1 MSQDYYCP
9 TWVLSLPTFSLSL
22 PIWAVIPPYFRHC
35 YRWLDLCT
43 PQTCMYTQYPTLKL
57 ISWSLPAVKSYRAS
71 AFGVRSSDNWVVL
84 RVTLVPVAKMWLYD
98 DYRSIISILMVSITC
113 NVITKCALINANNK
127 RTQAAISSWIW
138 YPVSNV

>member
-1 MSQDYYCP
+1 MVSIARQWLHDQNAL
-9 TWVLSLPTFSLSL
+9 VN
-22 PIWAVIPPYFRHC
+22 

-98 DYRSIISILMVSITC
+98 DYRNILNNNNNKYINGITC

-138 YPVSNV
+138 YAVSNV